1 MRPTEQEM
9 LGDSTASEMKTQ
21 ASLRAGL
28 TSRMTQKQRPWL
40 LLQVVQKGLRKPLMS
55 LTENALGWE
64 DQFQGFGVVLFRSRV
79 QAGLEHGLLRLKFT
93 LQSTSWVPPGLVMDT
108 DLTSLSWSNYSTTPV
123 RKFSG

>member
-1 MRPTEQEM
+1 
-9 LGDSTASEMKTQ
+9 MKTQ

-28 TSRMTQKQRPWL
+28 TSRTTQKQRPWL

-79 QAGLEHGLLRLKFT
+79 QAGLEHGLLRLKFR

-108 DLTSLSWSNYSTTPV
+108 DLTSLSWSNYSTSPV
-123 RKFSG
+123 HKLSG